1 MDLMECGLGHLSGG
15 SKECGAL
22 GQSVRT
28 TANME
33 GRGRHRPSCLLPL
46 ILIDLISKAHGIHD
60 GQLELHVA
68 LLEIVSL
75 GPQAHTLLMVTGFL
89 GLKGRVE
96 ERVHQCGLANA
107 SLP

>member
-1 MDLMECGLGHLSGG
+1 MDLMECGLGYLSGG

-28 TANME
+28 NME